1 MIPYCL
7 QGALAHL
14 FNHRNGPKRKTQQEF
29 AFGKNELDRL
39 SRVYFSLDKP
49 AGMSLHLVN
58 IVFYWWMPLS
68 PETMTQFTGTTLRF

>member
-1 MIPYCL
+1 MTPYCL
-7 QGALAHL
+7 QWASAHL

-49 AGMSLHLVN
+49 AGMSLHPV
-58 IVFYWWMPLS
+58 
-68 PETMTQFTGTTLRF
+68 TLCFSGGCHSVLRP